1 MKKKTNLLGVLLL
14 LALNVSAADRWWNGL
29 STDSVMDATKWS
41 GKMIPTESDDAKI
54 NDGEKYQMTVSSGDT
69 ISCKNFIL
77 GVTWAGKGNSLTMNG
92 GTISVADAMS
102 IAYYANSSAIVT
114 VNDGNLSASNI
125 ELGKNKN
132 AEGSFFLKGGTVTV
146 DTDLNVSQANDATCL
161 FKMTG
166 GVLNIGKDLNINSAS
181 ILEAKGRFEM
191 TGGTINMASG
201 KAFSVPRYGHA
212 TGTMSGANA
221 VINFNGAYFH
231 LDSSRSWHNWTEGHG
246 EFTLSDGAT
255 FNGPNRIQLNGPDSV
270 FTCNGGIF
278 VCGTDGDYF
287 NGDGKICVGDGGITI
302 DTNGKDV
309 KIVNPL
315 LAAEGATSGGL
326 VKKGIGKL
334 TLGSSNTYL
343 PGPVDIQAGTVFAPG
358 PNALPGYASCEFKL
372 AEGARLELGGAWSP
386 SQIATIKAL
395 PNVRGVVEQTTHAIE
410 EDTVFSEN
418 LTAQDVADGKI
429 ANPMTGSHVLKLT
442 GKNDFGGE
450 FRVNSGV
457 LAADFGQ
464 GLATTDHLTL
474 GEDDGFN
481 KSTPALFAPLNGLV
495 SCNIGTG
502 PGEISFGSNTEAG
515 FAGVVP
521 TTVKL
526 FNDETRALTGNAEIP
541 RKLVFNSVTA
551 NNDVHFLN
559 PIAMT
564 SDFRSIDVAVLTG
577 EAYLDGYVQYFDNDT
592 PAKGGSLTK
601 KEAGTLHM
609 PSVTTLGTV
618 HSHGGT
624 LSFPARSTVKLNTL
638 SSDAANAVA
647 DFGEN
652 TTFEASKFDIKSGK
666 VVFNK
671 GSKITTGGEE
681 STFCNS
687 SQTIFSNASWKV
699 TSHDVVVK
707 ARNDSTADGGVLIK
721 GGTFENTGGGWMQVQ
736 DGGTF
741 IFDGCTAKIKPA
753 FISGRT
759 SVTKNPTSKTI
770 VRGGAKL
777 EMSSFVTMHGE
788 TEIDGEDTLI
798 KTSDGF
804 KMGDTDTGASASGP
818 GKVLIKNGR
827 IESSGDIRIGN
838 RSGSVSLLRIE
849 GGSVWV
855 ASGKSIAVGC
865 AGNGTLE
872 VAGGLIDAAAAKGIA
887 ILPQWQDEEKEYKKT
902 PPGGLLRLLG
912 GEVKAQK
919 IYGDTTRGRA
929 DVDFDGGKVAFVSPS
944 EITIFSGVSS
954 CRLGVNGG
962 EIDVGEANL
971 KMSMA
976 FTALTN
982 QEAIAVS
989 GAQLNT
995 AKAFVKSGTGTLT
1008 MVGANASLCGTEVRA
1023 GILSLASGA
1032 TLPSDRFIRVNE
1044 GAKLDLG
1051 GANQTV
1057 TALLGTGE
1065 VKSGAITV
1073 TEAIYPA
1080 GVGVVG
1086 TLTLTDV
1093 TPAGKVVIDSDEEG
1107 NVDRLVVNGTL
1118 DASKLTFELANVAN
1132 IVRHGGDVCFATAS
1146 SITGVPKILNMPKN
1160 YFLSTAGSSISV
1172 KRARFSIIIR

>member
-1 MKKKTNLLGVLLL
+1 MKKKIDLLGVLLL
-14 LALNVSAADRWWNGL
+14 LALNVSAADCWWNGL

-41 GKMIPTESDDAKI
+41 GKMIPTESDNAKI
-54 NDGEKYQMTVSSGDT
+54 NDGEKYQMMVLSGDT

-77 GVTWAGKGNSLTMNG
+77 GVSWAGKGNSLTMNG
-92 GTISVADAMS
+92 GTISVADGMS
-102 IAYYANSSAIVT
+102 IADYANSSAIVT
-114 VNDGNLSASNI
+114 VNDGNLNALNI

-132 AEGSFFLKGGTVTV
+132 AEGSFFLNGGTVTV
-146 DTDLNVSQANDATCL
+146 KNDLNVSQATDATCL

-166 GVLNIGKDLNINSAS
+166 GVLNIGHDLNINSAS

-191 TGGTINMASG
+191 TGGTINMVSG
-201 KAFSVPRYGHA
+201 TAFSVPRYGHA

-231 LDSSRSWHNWTEGHG
+231 LDSSRSWDKWTEGHG

-315 LAAEGATSGGL
+315 LAAKGATSGGL

-334 TLGSSNTYL
+334 TLASSNTYH
-343 PGPVDIQAGTVFAPG
+343 PGPIDIQAGTVFAPG
-358 PNALPGYASCEFKL
+358 PSALPGYASCEFKL
-372 AEGARLELGGAWSP
+372 AKGARLELGGAWSP
-386 SQIATIKAL
+386 SQIATIKARPDVL
-395 PNVRGVVEQTTHAIE
+395 GDVVQTTHALE

-418 LTAQDVADGKI
+418 LTKQDVDDGKI
-429 ANPMTGSHVLKLT
+429 ANPMTGSRVLKLT
-442 GKNDFGGE
+442 GNNNFGGE

-495 SCNIGTG
+495 SCDIGTR

-526 FNDETRALTGNAEIP
+526 FNNETRALTGNAEIP

-551 NNDVHFLN
+551 TNDVHFLN
-559 PIAMT
+559 PIKMT
-564 SDFRSIDVAVLTG
+564 SAFPSIDVAVLTG
-577 EAYLDGYVQYFDNDT
+577 EAYLDGYVQYLDNGT
-592 PAKGGSLTK
+592 PAKEGSLAK

-618 HSHGGT
+618 HSQGGT
-624 LSFPARSTVKLNTL
+624 LAFPAGSTVKLNTL
-638 SSDAANAVA
+638 SSSYAANAVA

-652 TTFEASKFDIKSGK
+652 TTFEAIKFDIQSGK

-671 GSKITTGGEE
+671 GSQITTGGEE
-681 STFCNS
+681 STFYNS

-699 TSHDVVVK
+699 TSKDVVVK
-707 ARNDSTADGGVLIK
+707 AQGGSTADGGVLIK
-721 GGTFENTGGGWMQVQ
+721 GGTFENTGTGWMQVQ

-741 IFDGCTAKIKPA
+741 IFDGCTAKINPA

-759 SVTKNPTSKTI
+759 YTTKNPTSKTI
-770 VRGGAKL
+770 VRGGANL

-804 KMGDTDTGASASGP
+804 HLGYSDAGASSSGP

-827 IESSGDIRIGN
+827 IESLGDICIG
-838 RSGSVSLLRIE
+838 RLSGSVSLLRIE

-855 ASGKSIAVGC
+855 ASEKSIVVGS

-872 VAGGLIDAAAAKGIA
+872 VAGGLIDASDAKGIA
-887 ILPQWQDEEKEYKKT
+887 ILPQWQPEEEKYKKT
-902 PPGGLLRLLG
+902 PGGLLRLLD
-912 GEVKAQK
+912 GEVKAKK
-919 IYGDTTRGRA
+919 IYGDTTRGLA

-944 EITIFSGVSS
+944 ETTIFNGVSS

-962 EIDVGEANL
+962 EIDVGAANL
-971 KMSMA
+971 RMSMA
-976 FTALTN
+976 FTVLTN

-989 GAQLNT
+989 GAKLNT
-995 AKAFVKSGTGTLT
+995 AKAFVKSGKGTLT
-1008 MVGANASLCGTEVRA
+1008 MVGANASLCGTEVRD
-1023 GILSLASGA
+1023 GKLSLANGA
-1032 TLPSDRFIRVNE
+1032 TLPSDQFIRVNG
-1044 GAKLDLG
+1044 GAELDLG
-1051 GANQTV
+1051 SANQTV

-1086 TLTLTDV
+1086 TLTLTNV
-1093 TPAGKVVIDSDEEG
+1093 APAGKVTIDADAEG

-1118 DASKLTFELANVAN
+1118 DASKLTFELANVDN

-1160 YFLSTAGSSISV
+1160 YFLSTSGSSISV
-1172 KRARFSIIIR
+1172 KRARFSINIR